1 MTYDLLLEVP
11 NSVLYLDDLLD
22 QPVCRLIP
30 AELDVGPLVPV
41 GEPRLGHL
49 GRGVLVPDGVLE
61 VPDHALNLRDLV
73 NSFLEVCLQFPEDK
87 LVSVQGWQCYGPG
100 GLLRLCHP
108 VGESLLDPVCL
119 LPQVLAGVGESA
131 ADDAP
136 QPDAGLS
143 LLLGQADVVVRE
155 GLPVSWETLGDVV

>member
-1 MTYDLLLEVP
+1 MLCKSRCLFSQSSSCNTKRLVTILRSDMTYDLLLEVP
-11 NSVLYLDDLLD
+11 NSVLYLDDLLH

-87 LVSVQGWQCYGPG
+87 LVSVQG
-100 GLLRLCHP
+100 
-108 VGESLLDPVCL
+108 
-119 LPQVLAGVGESA
+119 
-131 ADDAP
+131 
-136 QPDAGLS
+136 
-143 LLLGQADVVVRE
+143 
-155 GLPVSWETLGDVV
+155 